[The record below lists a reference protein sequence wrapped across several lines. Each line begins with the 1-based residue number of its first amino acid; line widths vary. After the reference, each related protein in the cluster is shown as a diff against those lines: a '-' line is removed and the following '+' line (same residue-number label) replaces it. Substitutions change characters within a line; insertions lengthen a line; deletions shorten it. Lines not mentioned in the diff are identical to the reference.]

1 MSVIIAGTGTD
12 VGKTLLSAALMA
24 RYAQT
29 HGLRYLKPVQTG
41 DESDRQTVADLTGL
55 GRENF
60 LPEFA
65 HFSFPA
71 SPHYAA
77 EAEGKTLDYENLHS
91 AVANHASQTNALIE
105 LAGGLMVPLTRYRT
119 NLDLARDLRL
129 PIILAATTSLGTINH
144 TVLSVQALRSAG
156 AVLAGVCFVGCDNS
170 LYADNRRTIAEM
182 TGAPILAEL
191 LLPAGQKLDREGF
204 MELTADFDRAGQLA
218 QFI

>member
-12 VGKTLLSAALMA
+12 VGKTLLSAAIMA

-29 HGLRYLKPVQTG
+29 HGLLYLKPVQTG
-41 DESDRQTVADLTGL
+41 DDSDRQTVANLTGL
-55 GRENF
+55 ENEFF
-60 LPEFA
+60 LLEFA
-65 HFSFPA
+65 HFSLPA

-77 EAEGKTLDYENLHS
+77 EAEGKTLDYEKLQV
-91 AVANHASQTNALIE
+91 AVADHASQAKTLIE

-129 PIILAATTSLGTINH
+129 PIILAATTGLGTINH

-156 AVLAGVCFVGCDNS
+156 AVLAGICFVGSDNS

-191 LLPAGQKLDREGF
+191 LLPAGQKLDRQGF
-204 MELTADFDRAGQLA
+204 LGLASGFDIAGQLA
-218 QFI
+218 KFV